1 MKAKKLCMILF
12 MSLALTACSGK
23 KDVTTTENVD
33 VEISPEEAMNIDIS
47 YAKTLYTAICTSLAN
62 EDVYTEIT
70 ENYAGQLIVFSEEGL
85 KVLSESTQ
93 KDIVTNNGTIDTEV
107 KYVEKGADHF
117 AFCVDKT
124 GNVAVYVCNE
134 DNTKRWELA
143 PDLDVAYGGEDTT
156 ETTEEVEEEPENAA
170 DLDVTTAK
178 VLYTAVQTTLGSED
192 GYTDLV
198 EGNLNQLIAY
208 TEDGLNKLSVN
219 TRDLLTSNFGNSN
232 AEIMH
237 RSIGAD
243 HFAFSVDGNSNVTV
257 YACNADNTKIWELAP
272 EADADYFNNLTGTD
286 IGVTQSNNEITYKMP
301 MPNTTYHDAVG
312 EIFLLVDFTFYS
324 EDEFGIQLTAMSIEG
339 QYYSAY
345 SRGLVAME
353 KGDEPDTWVSVDGNI
368 KIKMNDSDSFEL
380 YDYKDVDVPFT
391 GSYTTGDIDFDI

>member
-178 VLYTAVQTTLGSED
+178 VLYTAVQTTLGW
-192 GYTDLV
+192 GTLRK
-198 EGNLNQLIAY
+198 EG
-208 TEDGLNKLSVN
+208 V
-219 TRDLLTSNFGNSN
+219 
-232 AEIMH
+232 
-237 RSIGAD
+237 
-243 HFAFSVDGNSNVTV
+243 
-257 YACNADNTKIWELAP
+257 
-272 EADADYFNNLTGTD
+272 
-286 IGVTQSNNEITYKMP
+286 
-301 MPNTTYHDAVG
+301 
-312 EIFLLVDFTFYS
+312 
-324 EDEFGIQLTAMSIEG
+324 
-339 QYYSAY
+339 
-345 SRGLVAME
+345 SRGWL
-353 KGDEPDTWVSVDGNI
+353 
-368 KIKMNDSDSFEL
+368 L
-380 YDYKDVDVPFT
+380 
-391 GSYTTGDIDFDI
+391 